1 MKTDAFATLVQRFF
15 ADYVAVQRGLSP
27 HTARS
32 YRQSFRLLL
41 IFLSAL
47 HNKPVDHLTFDEF
60 SPEAILKFLD
70 HLERSRN
77 NTVGTRNGRLAAIRS
92 FARFVLGQS
101 APDFV
106 ATTQRIL
113 AIPSKRRVKPVL
125 GFLTRPEL
133 SAVID
138 AIDTSTRSGR
148 RDHLFFS
155 LLYNT
160 AARVSEMLQLRVC
173 DIQNRAVHLQGKG
186 RRNRL
191 VPVWPQNYR
200 CLRQWCQANQL
211 TTDQRLFTN
220 RQGLPLTREGIAFRL
235 RLALGKAEKTC
246 ASLRQR
252 RITPH
257 TFRHAAGMHLLQSG
271 VPLEIIALWMGHSSP
286 ATTHGYLEADLKMK
300 QDCLRQLRNP
310 SAARR
315 GKERSPAF
323 SHLIAFLET
332 K

>member
-15 ADYVAVQRGLSP
+15 ADFLPVQRGLSP

-32 YRQSFRLLL
+32 YRHAFRLLL

-47 HNKPVDHLTFDEF
+47 HNKPVDRLTFGEF
-60 SPEAILKFLD
+60 TPEAILKFLD

-77 NTVGTRNGRLAAIRS
+77 NIVRTRNGRLAAIRS

-106 ATTQRIL
+106 ATAQRIL
-113 AIPSKRRVKPVL
+113 AIPCKRCVKPVL
-125 GFLTRPEL
+125 GFLTRSEL
-133 SAVID
+133 SAILN
-138 AIDTSTRSGR
+138 AIDTSTWSGQ

-173 DIQNRAVHLQGKG
+173 DIHDRVVHLQGKG
-186 RRNRL
+186 RKNRP
-191 VPVWPQNYR
+191 VPVWPKNGR
-200 CLRQWCQANQL
+200 RLRQWCKANQR
-211 TTDQRLFTN
+211 TTDQQLFTN
-220 RQGLPLTREGIAFRL
+220 RQGFPLTREGITFRL
-235 RLALGKAEKTC
+235 RLALSKAEKTC

-286 ATTHGYLEADLKMK
+286 ATTFDYVEADLKMK
-300 QDCLRQLRNP
+300 QDCLQQLEKP
-310 SAARR
+310 TAVRR
-315 GKERSPAF
+315 KKKRSLAF